1 MAERTQ
7 RTLPAASQAL
17 PLFVAQ
23 IRPLLRHLTT
33 AVQTRLQHALAQEAP
48 AASPQGLG
56 HRQIRQAYHTWLAEQ
71 GRTEQ
76 SEQPSLLPEAAQ
88 PHREQQQQRAFSEQT
103 GYVCFVRI
111 LLARVLEDKG
121 IGPGFASGHAYINWL
136 RALQNASPDFREG
149 LPQAGP
155 LPPVYGQMAALYQ
168 KLCAQAIFDWFEPDD
183 SLLALLLRQLR
194 HFTCADISNDLPGF
208 TYEALIARGARNR
221 RGHFLTPPEV
231 VEFMLDRAGYRSQ
244 DCLGANLLDPSC
256 GSGSFLVHAAR
267 RLREAIGSALAH
279 CSPCE
284 RARYAIEQV
293 QTRLVGLEI
302 DPFACSLAR
311 LNLFLQLLDDLTLLW
326 HAGEQPVVA
335 SFAIYNTNSLEM
347 PLPGA
352 RMATADEGA
361 PIKALPQHFRYIL
374 CNPPYINRGII
385 LQAKRYAQHPFY
397 RDVVKGDENFSLLF
411 LRLATYYLA
420 ERGTL
425 CYICPL
431 NLLGDESTMRARD
444 LFSQREHWRLRSITR
459 FYSRTA
465 LFPGVLQGVCVVRID
480 RQTVR
485 EADTI
490 EIRGGSTI
498 SAAEHHSI
506 QIAYP
511 RVINNYPPR
520 TTWSKPWLVHAQ
532 PEVYD
537 LWEAVQQRSQQD
549 LAGLIAGKL
558 HAAKGDVRSTWS
570 QPMRVPA
577 EQPGVLPVTKGAHI
591 EEWGNWEAAAYLDP
605 AVSLPTGTARSTSS
619 LWVQRRLQR
628 ILNLAHSETVLLL
641 KEITGLEMHRPLRG
655 TLTSRS
661 ASQPF
666 VADETVLVLY
676 THDPAYEQLACA
688 LFGLITSGLYNYF
701 FNLFSTNAHANLKEL
716 LRLPVPAWNDDLE
729 RHLATATRAVLRL
742 SGAPAACQS
751 EITPNLRQRELAR
764 RQDLLEQQ
772 VLAAYGIEQST
783 WKQLIVAGFP
793 WSRGPARTTP

>member
-17 PLFVAQ
+17 PLFVSE
-23 IRPLLRHLTT
+23 ICPLLRQLAT
-33 AVQTRLQHALAQEAP
+33 AVQTCLQHALAQGLP
-48 AASPQGLG
+48 AASPPQDLG
-56 HRQIRQAYHTWLAEQ
+56 SIQVRQAYQHWLAEQ
-71 GRTEQ
+71 ECAEH
-76 SEQPSLLPEAAQ
+76 SEHPSPMPEAAQ
-88 PHREQQQQRAFSEQT
+88 TQREQQHQRAFSEQT
-103 GYVCFVRI
+103 SYVCFIRL

-121 IGPGFASGHAYINWL
+121 IGPGFASGRAYMSWL
-136 RALQNASPDFREG
+136 LALQSTSADSLEG
-149 LPQAGP
+149 LP
-155 LPPVYGQMAALYQ
+155 LPVLYRQMAELYRR
-168 KLCAQAIFDWFEPDD
+168 LFPQAVFDWFAPDD
-183 SLLALLLRQLR
+183 SLLALLLRHLR
-194 HFTCADISNDLPGF
+194 HFTFADICNDLPGL

-231 VEFMLDRAGYRSQ
+231 VEFMLDRAGYCSQ
-244 DCLGANLLDPSC
+244 AILEANLLDPSC

-267 RLREAIGSALAH
+267 RLHKAIQSALARR
-279 CSPCE
+279 SPCE
-284 RARYAIEQV
+284 RARSAIEQV

-302 DPFACSLAR
+302 DPFACFLAR
-311 LNLFLQLLDDLTLLW
+311 LNLFLQILDDLALLW

-335 SFAIYNTNSLEM
+335 GFAIYNTNSLEM
-347 PLPGA
+347 PLPGS
-352 RMATADEGA
+352 RTLSADEGA

-420 ERGTL
+420 HRGTL

-444 LFSQREHWRLRSITR
+444 LFSQTEQWRLRSITR

-465 LFPGVLQGVCVVRID
+465 LFPGVLQGVCVIRID

-485 EADTI
+485 ARDTI
-490 EIRGGSTI
+490 EIRGGSSI
-498 SAAEHHSI
+498 SAAEQHSV

-511 RVINNYPPR
+511 RVISNYPPC

-549 LAGLIAGKL
+549 LAGLITGKL
-558 HAAKGDVRSTWS
+558 HAVKGDIRSTWS
-570 QPMRVPA
+570 QPLRVPA
-577 EQPGVLPVTKGAHI
+577 GRPGVLPVTKGAYI
-591 EEWGNWEAAAYLDP
+591 EEWGNWGAAAYLDP
-605 AVSLPTGTARSTSS
+605 AVSIPTDTAQYTSS

-628 ILNLAHSETVLLL
+628 ILNLTHSETVLLL

-661 ASQPF
+661 ASEPF

-676 THDPAYEQLACA
+676 THDPAYDQLACA
-688 LFGLITSGLYNYF
+688 LFGLITSELFNYF

-729 RHLATATRAVLRL
+729 SRLATATRAVLHL
-742 SGAPAACQS
+742 SGQPAACQNGT
-751 EITPNLRQRELAR
+751 TPLLRQRELAL
-764 RQDLLEQQ
+764 RQHLLEQQ
-772 VLAAYGIEQST
+772 VLAAYGIEQTT

-793 WSRGPARTTP
+793 WSRGPARSTDPPL